1 MDKKKKR
8 HKRFW
13 RFAYRLLHRWFAKKF
28 NYTYDICDYDGPC
41 IIISNHVTNWD
52 PPLLGLSFPK
62 KPLYFMASEHLFRK
76 GLKSWAIN
84 RYLQPIPRSKG
95 ASAADAVLK
104 CLRHFKAGDSVC
116 IFAEGDSTWNGVT
129 NKIIPS
135 TANLVKSSRV
145 ALLTYKFEGGHLSC
159 PRWGKGVRKGKMH
172 GRIVNVYPPE
182 ELKKMSVEEIEALIN
197 KDIFENA
204 WERQANDPVSY
215 WGKNLAVRI
224 ESALYLCPICKQIG
238 TLEGNG
244 DFVTCSCGFKREY
257 TTYGSFEPSVPFKN
271 IYEWDIWQ
279 SECLKNGDYVRN
291 EEFLFSDKEVTL
303 TEIFE
308 NHRYEELHTD
318 TLVQHEDKLMFGE
331 YEFLLSDISSMSLV
345 QTSVLLF
352 THKNKYYEFKTDGFI
367 NLRKYLQ
374 TWQTYTEQ
382 IKIKEN

>member
-8 HKRFW
+8 HFRFW
-13 RFAYRLLHRWFAKKF
+13 RLAYRLLHRWFERKF
-28 NYTYDICDYDGPC
+28 NYSYDICDYDGPC
-41 IIISNHVTNWD
+41 IIVSNHVTNWD

-62 KPLYFMASEHLFRK
+62 KPVYFMASEHLFRK

-84 RYLQPIPRSKG
+84 RYFEPIPRSKG

-145 ALLTYKFEGGHLSC
+145 ALLTYKFEGGHLSN
-159 PRWGKGVRKGKMH
+159 PRWGKGVRKGKMR
-172 GRIVNVYPPE
+172 GNIVKIYSPE
-182 ELKKMSVEEIEALIN
+182 EIKKMSIPEIEELIN
-197 KDIFENA
+197 KDIYENA
-204 WERQANDPVSY
+204 WEKQAIEPISY
-215 WGKNLAVRI
+215 CGKNLAVRI
-224 ESALYLCPICKQIG
+224 ESALYLCPECKKIG
-238 TLEGNG
+238 TLQGNG

-279 SECLKNGDYVRN
+279 SECLKNRDYVKN
-291 EEFLFSDKEVTL
+291 EECLFSDKEITL
-303 TEIFE
+303 TEIFS

-318 TLVQHEDKLMFGE
+318 TLVQLDNKLTFGE
-331 YEFLLSDISSMSLV
+331 YEFLLSDISAMSLV

-352 THKNKYYEFKTDGFI
+352 THKDKYYEFKSDGFV
-367 NLRKYLQ
+367 NMRKYLQ
-374 TWQTYTEQ
+374 SWQLYNANLTD
-382 IKIKEN
+382 K